1 MNAADGA
8 RIEAALAQAESDT
21 TGRIAVRI
29 VPGGGVEA
37 LERAKAE
44 FQAAKLHETVDRNAA
59 LVLVAPEARTF
70 AVLGDSAIHERVG
83 EPFWNALVDEMKPF
97 FARSDFAGG
106 IVHGVT
112 QIGRA
117 LRTHFPAGNAP

>member
-1 MNAADGA
+1 MTPADGA
-8 RIEAALAQAESDT
+8 RIETALAEAEAHT

-29 VPGGGVEA
+29 VPGTGVEA

-44 FQAAKLHETVDRNAA
+44 FQGAKLHETEGRNSA

-83 EPFWNALVDEMKPF
+83 DPFWNALVDEMKPF
-97 FARSDFAGG
+97 FTRSEIAGG
-106 IVHGVT
+106 IVHAVT

-117 LRTHFPAGNAP
+117 LRTHFPAGSAP